1 MFDRRVVVPM
11 TEAHPLSAAAAPV
24 SDEPLMPPD
33 VRKTGYVYDP
43 SMTLHSTLAAEPHPE
58 RPERITSIFTMLQ
71 MHGCIHRMHRI
82 LSREASLAEVSLVHT
97 EELWHSLEET
107 VQLPE
112 DKLRELIAFYE
123 AKSLYLNRSSTL
135 CARLSCGSA
144 IELCKAV
151 ASGRVQNG
159 FAIVRPPGH
168 HAEPDGSQGFCL
180 YNNVAIAT
188 RTLLHHAARRIM
200 ILDWDVHHG
209 NGTQRIFWND
219 SNVLY
224 ISLHR
229 YENGTF
235 YPGTTFGNYD
245 QVGGPDALGTSVNVP
260 WPCTGMGDAD
270 YLHAFQQCIL
280 PIAYEFAPDLV
291 IVSAGFDA
299 ADGDVLGGCRVSPT
313 GYAHMTHQL
322 MALAHGRLAVVLEGG
337 YTLDAISR
345 SALAVVRT
353 LLGDALPPLPRGT
366 AASTA
371 AVHTVQQVIRAQAPH
386 WQCMRTAMSMAPMSS
401 GTGAC
406 HSFSLPSLFLEARAA
421 RLWSS
426 YQLLPLPMYSDGLAP
441 HQVLCSSSFVLPTTD
456 TFVVFVHDLGTLHQ
470 DASGA
475 PYVSDAADAL
485 VAWATSR
492 HYAILDL
499 CTLTPLPREAVCSP
513 THERVPD
520 TTPTHLYAHI
530 ESLWD
535 HVCALSAAKRFVLVG
550 LGTGCHVLMHLIAA
564 RALHH
569 RVAGVVQV
577 LGTNPIPLV
586 PKSHPELKSWYLEH
600 AHVVCPPNHPHLAW
614 SDQASSGKRLGRV
627 QRATSACPMDTLAQ
641 TIPLLEDMLR
651 S

>member
-1 MFDRRVVVPM
+1 M
-11 TEAHPLSAAAAPV
+11 TEAHPLSAPAAPV
-24 SDEPLMPPD
+24 SDESLIPPD

-270 YLHAFQQCIL
+270 YLHAFQ
-280 PIAYEFAPDLV
+280 
-291 IVSAGFDA
+291 
-299 ADGDVLGGCRVSPT
+299 
-313 GYAHMTHQL
+313 
-322 MALAHGRLAVVLEGG
+322 
-337 YTLDAISR
+337 
-345 SALAVVRT
+345 
-353 LLGDALPPLPRGT
+353 
-366 AASTA
+366 
-371 AVHTVQQVIRAQAPH
+371 
-386 WQCMRTAMSMAPMSS
+386 
-401 GTGAC
+401 
-406 HSFSLPSLFLEARAA
+406 
-421 RLWSS
+421 
-426 YQLLPLPMYSDGLAP
+426 
-441 HQVLCSSSFVLPTTD
+441 
-456 TFVVFVHDLGTLHQ
+456 
-470 DASGA
+470 
-475 PYVSDAADAL
+475 
-485 VAWATSR
+485 
-492 HYAILDL
+492 
-499 CTLTPLPREAVCSP
+499 
-513 THERVPD
+513 
-520 TTPTHLYAHI
+520 
-530 ESLWD
+530 
-535 HVCALSAAKRFVLVG
+535 
-550 LGTGCHVLMHLIAA
+550 
-564 RALHH
+564 
-569 RVAGVVQV
+569 
-577 LGTNPIPLV
+577 
-586 PKSHPELKSWYLEH
+586 
-600 AHVVCPPNHPHLAW
+600 
-614 SDQASSGKRLGRV
+614 
-627 QRATSACPMDTLAQ
+627 
-641 TIPLLEDMLR
+641 
-651 S
+651 